1 MADTTW
7 SARIDEETKKELTEL
22 INASGEQVKDF
33 VVNMITAYKLK
44 KAEELQPIAAQD
56 IKELQTHTKRIL
68 EIYCNLTQ
76 RIETQLT
83 EKDKKQKK

>member
-1 MADTTW
+1 
-7 SARIDEETKKELTEL
+7 
-22 INASGEQVKDF
+22 
-33 VVNMITAYKLK
+33 MITAYKLK

-76 RIETQLT
+76 RIETQLS